1 MSQKETLMFN
11 TAILI
16 LLYNKEISSSGT
28 VTSLLASH
36 FQFNKTRIVLWNN
49 GPKELS
55 NKDCSMLESLGYDV
69 VIKETINNESL
80 AVIYN
85 QFLAENKADKYI
97 LLDDDSNLTESYIAA
112 SSEITSNT
120 LGMPLIT
127 FLDKPRYPKV
137 SRKRC
142 SLNTTFTKKDKVVT
156 IGSGLVIGDNIV
168 QKLREKYDNF
178 VFDQRFYLYGIDTT
192 FCHRVFVSGLG
203 ETIKIIP
210 GFDHRLS
217 LFEKETEEKTN
228 FRKRE
233 RSCEKGLRLRYYTSF
248 LKALFILLRVTI
260 RAVKKTIL
268 GKPNNVDLSYLFK
281 AFLSGKHYRD

>member
-1 MSQKETLMFN
+1 MFD

-16 LLYNKEISSSGT
+16 LLYNKEIFSSGT
-28 VTSLLASH
+28 VTSLVASS
-36 FQFNKTRIVLWNN
+36 FQYNKARVVLWNN
-49 GPKELS
+49 GPKALA
-55 NKDCSMLESLGYDV
+55 NHDCSMLESLGYDV
-69 VIKETINNESL
+69 VIKETLNNESL

-85 QFLAENKADKYI
+85 QFLAENNAHKFI
-97 LLDDDSNLTESYIAA
+97 LLDDDSNLTDNYIAA
-112 SSEITSNT
+112 SSEITCNM

-142 SLNTTFTKKDKVVT
+142 SLNTILTKKDKVVT
-156 IGSGLVIGDNIV
+156 IGSGLVLGANIV
-168 QKLREKYDNF
+168 HKLRKKYNNL

-192 FCHRVFVSGLG
+192 FCHRVFVGGLG
-203 ETIKIIP
+203 DAITIIP
-210 GFDHRLS
+210 GFDHCLS
-217 LFEKETEEKTN
+217 LFEKETKEKTN
-228 FRKRE
+228 FRKIE

-260 RAVKKTIL
+260 RAVKKSIL
-268 GKPNNVDLSYLFK
+268 GKSNDVDLFHLYT